1 MRNTSKNRLIAT
13 NVLLKFEDGSV
24 SFSIPLGATFAD
36 ISEYSEKIAMWHRG
50 EPLSIDVRF
59 QARRDNGRRRA
70 RAHSLIS
77 FPISP
82 F

>member
-1 MRNTSKNRLIAT
+1 MRNTSKNKLIAT

-24 SFSIPLGATFAD
+24 SFTIPLGATFAD
-36 ISEYSEKIAMWHRG
+36 ISENSEKIAMWHRG

-82 F
+82 C

>member
-13 NVLLKFEDGSV
+13 NVLLKFEDCSV
-24 SFSIPLGATFAD
+24 SFTIPLGATFAD
-36 ISEYSEKIAMWHRG
+36 ISENSEKIAMWHGGR
-50 EPLSIDVRF
+50 PLSIDVRF
-59 QARRDNGRRRA
+59 QAQRDKGRRRA

-77 FPISP
+77 FPISR